1 MIARWLTGA
10 SSSPSAPVGSSARWP
25 APCCRIEVAHAPD
38 AWPWATFAA
47 NLAGA
52 FVLGYVATRLGKR
65 QHHRRLFIGTG
76 FCGAL
81 TTFSTL
87 QLEVL
92 RMLDE
97 HAYLLAAAYVVVSV
111 ALGLLCVAAAAGL
124 ARRGRVA

>member
-1 MIARWLTGA
+1 MADRREILVVCAGGFTGA
-10 SSSPSAPVGSSARWP
+10 LAR
-25 APCCRIEVAHAPD
+25 AVLSDQLTHAPG

-52 FVLGYVATRLGKR
+52 FVLGYAATRLGDR
-65 QHHRRLFIGTG
+65 QHHRRLFVGTG

-92 RMLDE
+92 QMLDDD
-97 HAYLLAAAYVVVSV
+97 AYPLAAVYVISSV
-111 ALGLLCVAAAAGL
+111 ALGLLCLAAAANL
-124 ARRGRVA
+124 ARRRPLA

>member
-1 MIARWLTGA
+1 MLAVCAGGFVGALARAVLSDQVT
-10 SSSPSAPVGSSARWP
+10 
-25 APCCRIEVAHAPD
+25 HAPG

-52 FVLGYVATRLGKR
+52 FVLGYTATRLGDR
-65 QHHRRLFIGTG
+65 EHHRRLFVGTG

-92 RMLDE
+92 QMLDE
-97 HAYLLAAAYVVVSV
+97 GAYPLAAAYVAVSI
-111 ALGLLCVAAAAGL
+111 ALGLVCVAAAAGL
-124 ARRGRVA
+124 ARRRAVA

>member
-1 MIARWLTGA
+1 MADRREILAVCAGGFIGALARALLSEQVT
-10 SSSPSAPVGSSARWP
+10 
-25 APCCRIEVAHAPD
+25 HAPG

-52 FVLGYVATRLGKR
+52 FVLGYVATLLGDR
-65 QHHRRLFIGTG
+65 QHRRRLFVGTG

-92 RMLDE
+92 EMLDAS
-97 HAYLLAAAYVVVSV
+97 AYLLAAGYVVVSV
-111 ALGLLCVAAAAGL
+111 ALGLLCVGAAAGL
-124 ARRGRVA
+124 ARRRRLA